1 MTRPTMP
8 SGAVSLG
15 PVTRPPSTTVPRSPS
30 AVPPPETVTDRPET
44 VTDSMTDDSLLAA
57 GPSLGTHP
65 AAATVT
71 AHAPAAHTKT
81 KFHAISFHHVHHART
96 SDREPGTLAY
106 IKHAIFPT
114 QLLPDQTVAQHHEAV
129 KAAGGGGAGGERGT
143 VEQYMA
149 EKVQTRTTS
158 RIITK
163 DRKMLAMERERRR
176 QVMATGFNSST
187 REAYKPLGDPI
198 LHVEDLVSTALN
210 VQVNKPKTAHRRH
223 ATHPNG
229 RPGANQPLTVR
240 EKSALVPVETL
251 CQDGFEKLRER
262 VTLSKSRLQ
271 MVKFGIHITRTM
283 EDPRKIAERERE
295 LFQLQKDKVTGTYL
309 DWTPDKI
316 DREKMGYYL
325 RQLNNATH
333 HGDGADG
340 DGDLVRVGS
349 AGTAATPV
357 TPTTPTTAP
366 TAATA
371 SHGLDDS
378 GGAGALERDPKH
390 MTPDELE
397 QALSVQRAPIPNPE
411 TTLQSMRTGFN
422 KERHRLA
429 VALAEELD
437 RGERQRQSVIIQKYK
452 AFEVGV
458 NGICST
464 DLDHMRTNATVQRVQ
479 ERTRILRAHPWYNDL
494 IRVVFSNGLKKQ
506 LSPSEHLLLGR
517 VRALI
522 GDGVPLDKLEFIRL
536 MKLVPA
542 HEFMKDEVQ
551 KILKF
556 LRHQMGISELD
567 YLDAIESS
575 GQMITTAA
583 AGAAAGAGAGTA
595 GDGGVGR
602 GAAGATAGA
611 TAPVGTGPGTG
622 GGGGGGGGGL
632 LGTGSTLPL
641 PRSPSSRA
649 RSASNVNGNG
659 STSASPSVPATEQQ
673 SLVNLVVP

>member
-1 MTRPTMP
+1 MTRPNTP
-8 SGAVSLG
+8 SGAASLG
-15 PVTRPPSTTVPRSPS
+15 PVTRPPSVRRSPS
-30 AVPPPETVTDRPET
+30 AIPPPDVTATDRPGT
-44 VTDSMTDDSLLAA
+44 VSDSMTDDSLLAA
-57 GPSLGTHP
+57 GPTHP
-65 AAATVT
+65 VAAATAT
-71 AHAPAAHTKT
+71 AAHAPAAHTKT
-81 KFHAISFHHVHHART
+81 KFHTLSFHHVHHART
-96 SDREPGTLAY
+96 NDREPGTLAY

-129 KAAGGGGAGGERGT
+129 KAAGGGSGERGA

-163 DRKMLAMERERRR
+163 DSKVLAMERERRR
-176 QVMATGFNSST
+176 QQVMATGFNSST
-187 REAYKPLGDPI
+187 REAYKPLGEPI

-210 VQVNKPKTAHRRH
+210 VRVNKPKTNHRRH

-229 RPGANQPLTVR
+229 RPGASQPLTAR
-240 EKSALVPVETL
+240 EKSAQVPVETL

-295 LFQLQKDKVTGTYL
+295 LLQSQKDKVTGTYL

-333 HGDGADG
+333 HGDSADG
-340 DGDLVRVGS
+340 DSDLVRVGS
-349 AGTAATPV
+349 AGTAVTPATPA
-357 TPTTPTTAP
+357 TPT

-371 SHGLDDS
+371 SHSLDDS
-378 GGAGALERDPKH
+378 GGAGSLERDPKH

-411 TTLQSMRTGFN
+411 ATLQTMRTGFN
-422 KERHRLA
+422 KERQRLA

-556 LRHQMGISELD
+556 LRHHMGISELD

-575 GQMITTAA
+575 GQMVTTAA
-583 AGAAAGAGAGTA
+583 AAAAAGASGAGASGAGAA
-595 GDGGVGR
+595 GDGGAAR
-602 GAAGATAGA
+602 GATGA
-611 TAPVGTGPGTG
+611 TAPAGSGPGTA
-622 GGGGGGGGGL
+622 GGGGGGGGL

-649 RSASNVNGNG
+649 RSASNVNGNRSA
-659 STSASPSVPATEQQ
+659 STSPSVLATEQP

>member
-1 MTRPTMP
+1 MTRPTTP

-15 PVTRPPSTTVPRSPS
+15 PVTRPPSTTVRRSPS
-30 AVPPPETVTDRPET
+30 AVPPADTATDRPGT
-44 VTDSMTDDSLLAA
+44 VNDSMTDDSLLAA
-57 GPSLGTHP
+57 GPTHP
-65 AAATVT
+65 AATTAT

-129 KAAGGGGAGGERGT
+129 KAAGGGRAGGERGA

-163 DRKMLAMERERRR
+163 DSKMLAMERERRR
-176 QVMATGFNSST
+176 QQVMATGFNSST
-187 REAYKPLGDPI
+187 REAYKPLGEPI

-210 VQVNKPKTAHRRH
+210 VRVNKPKTAHRRH

-229 RPGANQPLTVR
+229 RPGANQPLTAR
-240 EKSALVPVETL
+240 EKSAQVPVETL

-295 LFQLQKDKVTGTYL
+295 LLQSQKDKVTGTYL

-333 HGDGADG
+333 HGDGTDG
-340 DGDLVRVGS
+340 DSDLVRVGS
-349 AGTAATPV
+349 AGTAATPA
-357 TPTTPTTAP
+357 TPATPTTA
-366 TAATA
+366 TTV

-378 GGAGALERDPKH
+378 CGAGSLERDPKH

-397 QALSVQRAPIPNPE
+397 QALSVQRAPIPDPE
-411 TTLQSMRTGFN
+411 ATLQTMRAGFN
-422 KERHRLA
+422 KERQRLA

-556 LRHQMGISELD
+556 LRHHMGISELD

-583 AGAAAGAGAGTA
+583 AAAAVGAGGGAAGDGGAARGGTGAAAGGTASAGT
-595 GDGGVGR
+595 
-602 GAAGATAGA
+602 
-611 TAPVGTGPGTG
+611 GTGA
-622 GGGGGGGGGL
+622 GGGGGGGL

-649 RSASNVNGNG
+649 RSASNVNGNR
-659 STSASPSVPATEQQ
+659 SASASPSVPATEQP

>member
-1 MTRPTMP
+1 MTRPTTP
-8 SGAVSLG
+8 SGAAALG
-15 PVTRPPSTTVPRSPS
+15 PITRPPSTTVRRSPS
-30 AVPPPETVTDRPET
+30 AVPPPDVSGTDRPST
-44 VTDSMTDDSLLAA
+44 VSDSMTDDSLLAT
-57 GPSLGTHP
+57 GPSSSTHP
-65 AAATVT
+65 AAAATA
-71 AHAPAAHTKT
+71 AHAPATHAKT

-96 SDREPGTLAY
+96 NDREPGPLAY

-129 KAAGGGGAGGERGT
+129 KAAGGNGAGGERG
-143 VEQYMA
+143 VMEQYMA

-163 DRKMLAMERERRR
+163 DSKMLAMERERRR
-176 QVMATGFNSST
+176 QQVMATGFNSST
-187 REAYKPLGDPI
+187 REAYKPLGEPI

-210 VQVNKPKTAHRRH
+210 VRVNKPKTAHRRH

-229 RPGANQPLTVR
+229 RPGANQPLTAR
-240 EKSALVPVETL
+240 EKSAQVSVETL

-295 LFQLQKDKVTGTYL
+295 LLQSQKDKVTGTYL

-340 DGDLVRVGS
+340 DSDLVRVGS
-349 AGTAATPV
+349 AGTAATPATPA
-357 TPTTPTTAP
+357 TPTTTT
-366 TAATA
+366 TA

-378 GGAGALERDPKH
+378 GGAGSLERDPKH

-397 QALSVQRAPIPNPE
+397 QALSVQRTPIPDPE
-411 TTLQSMRTGFN
+411 ATLQTMRTGFN
-422 KERHRLA
+422 KERQRLA

-506 LSPSEHLLLGR
+506 LSSSEHLLLGR

-556 LRHQMGISELD
+556 LRHHMGISELD

-583 AGAAAGAGAGTA
+583 AAAAAGAGAA
-595 GDGGVGR
+595 GDGEAGR
-602 GAAGATAGA
+602 GAAGATVVA
-611 TAPVGTGPGTG
+611 TASTGSGPGTG
-622 GGGGGGGGGL
+622 GSGGGGGL

-649 RSASNVNGNG
+649 RSASIVNGNR
-659 STSASPSVPATEQQ
+659 SASTGPSVPVTEKP
-673 SLVNLVVP
+673 SIANLVVP